1 MNKLSLVIA
10 FYVSTLNLKSVS
22 YRMFPKKLQSPE
34 TNRMIPN
41 KTFKR
46 KILQRET
53 SSFLYQENKYL
64 IMYGTKKK
72 LDWHTDRKSVFTKTY
87 KTENNAS
94 LQLKK
99 DA

>member
-22 YRMFPKKLQSPE
+22 YRMPPKKLQSPE

-53 SSFLYQENKYL
+53 SSFFYQENKYL
-64 IMYGTKKK
+64 TMYGTKKK
-72 LDWHTDRKSVFTKTY
+72 LD
-87 KTENNAS
+87 
-94 LQLKK
+94 
-99 DA
+99 